1 MHDFESLLLEV
12 VLLVNKTKKRLK
24 NKLVSIETSNISIVK
39 NIRKLF
45 PIKLKKFSNYYYFNK
60 KVFGKDQQKF
70 KDKFEDFAINETQT
84 SGDILLR

>member
-1 MHDFESLLLEV
+1 M
-12 VLLVNKTKKRLK
+12 VNKTKKRLK

-45 PIKLKKFSNYYYFNK
+45 PIKLKKFSTYYYFNK